1 MRFTAFLILFFFI
14 FAQISFAEDA
24 PQTSTNTTAGSS
36 EIESNL
42 PPWTRDLRR
51 TEIITLGS
59 LPFVTIWTTIAYSLA
74 VYGQMTNP
82 LDKSSSNFTEGDQ
95 WRIIGISL
103 GACTVLGITD
113 LAISLMNR
121 HSREMRERNAY
132 REIKVIPLIPEV
144 DKDYNYLEI
153 EGVESAVF

>member
-1 MRFTAFLILFFFI
+1 MKKIAFLVLFFFI
-14 FAQISFAEDA
+14 FWQFSFSEEADISQNA
-24 PQTSTNTTAGSS
+24 PSS
-36 EIESNL
+36 ERVLEDDF
-42 PPWTRDLRR
+42 PPWAKDLRR

-59 LPFVTIWTTIAYSLA
+59 LPFVTLWTTIAYSLA

-82 LDKSSSNFTEGDQ
+82 IDKSSSNFTEDDQ

-113 LAISLMNR
+113 LLISIMNR

-132 REIKVIPLIPEV
+132 REIKVIPLIPEAE
-144 DKDYNYLEI
+144 KDYNYLEI